1 MDNKNLPS
9 FEDLKNMAKQ
19 APEKFELLR
28 RSMINSLIEESE
40 NKELKIKLE
49 RLQFKIDGIIF
60 KSSNLLEA
68 TIKISELVNYLAL
81 KDGVSKSYN

>member
-1 MDNKNLPS
+1 
-9 FEDLKNMAKQ
+9 MAKQ